1 VRPVRV
7 GATAG
12 ATALQY
18 AAQRGHFSII
28 HELLLAGADPNA
40 RRRNGDAPMHAAVSS
55 GNADVVDL
63 LRQHGGATFT
73 LRGSAAGDDR
83 AHSWPSQGT

>member
-1 VRPVRV
+1 M

-12 ATALQY
+12 ATALHY
-18 AAQRGHFSII
+18 AAQRGHLSII

-40 RRRNGDAPMHAAVSS
+40 RRRNGDAPMHSAVSS

-63 LRQHGGATFT
+63 LRQHGGACDFHPSRI
-73 LRGSAAGDDR
+73 LPQRDDR

>member
-1 VRPVRV
+1 MGVRV

-12 ATALQY
+12 ATALHY
-18 AAQRGHFSII
+18 AAQRGYLSII

-40 RRRNGDAPMHAAVSS
+40 RRRNGEAPMHAAVSS

-63 LRQHGGATFT
+63 LQQHGGATFT
-73 LRGSAAGDDR
+73 LRASCSGG
-83 AHSWPSQGT
+83 